1 MSKWP
6 LIYQEQDHKFE
17 ADRCEALVR
26 AAEAGQVRLVA
37 LARGGYPGWRLSAR
51 HLPGLSSVGFWDA
64 RDSQNWG
71 LGWHRNEG
79 IEITYLETGR
89 MVFSLEREEWNLNPG
104 DMTITRPWQPHR
116 VGDPHIG
123 VGRLHWFILDVGV
136 RRPHQTWQWPSWVVL
151 TREDMKELTTLLSQ
165 NEQPVWQVSESLGA
179 CFREIADA
187 LERSEAQPNISRMTV
202 YLNELLFLL
211 LEMLRSHHVGL
222 NPGLSSSR
230 RTVELFL
237 EDLRRNPE
245 NLAEPWTLESMAER
259 CDLGVTHFG
268 NLCKKVTS
276 LTPVQFL
283 TQYRLETAAGMLKSR
298 MDLTVSEIAFSLG
311 FASSQYFATVFRKCY
326 GCSPSDY
333 RVGNSD
339 A

>member
-64 RDSQNWG
+64 RGRQNWG
-71 LGWHRNEG
+71 LDWHRNEG

-89 MVFSLEREEWNLNPG
+89 VAFALEREKWMLNPG

-123 VGRLHWFILDVGV
+123 VGRLHWLILDVGV

-151 TREDMKELTTLLSQ
+151 TREDVKELTTLLSQ

-179 CFREIADA
+179 CFREISGA
-187 LERSEAQPNISRMTV
+187 LESSGANPNISRMTV

-237 EDLRRNPE
+237 EDLCRNPE
-245 NLAEPWTLESMAER
+245 SLAEPWTLESMAER

-268 NLCKKVTS
+268 NLCKKVTN

-283 TQYRLETAAGMLKSR
+283 TQYRLELAAGMLKSR
-298 MDLTVSEIAFSLG
+298 KNLTVSEIAFAVG
-311 FASSQYFATVFRKCY
+311 FASSQYFATVFRKHF

-333 RVGNSD
+333 REVGGR

>member
-64 RDSQNWG
+64 RGSQKWG
-71 LGWHRNEG
+71 LDWHRNEG

-89 MVFSLEREEWNLNPG
+89 MAFSLEREKWTLDPG
-104 DMTITRPWQPHR
+104 SMTITRPWQPHR

-123 VGRLHWFILDVGV
+123 AGRLHWLILDVGV
-136 RRPHQTWQWPSWVVL
+136 RRPHQTWQWPSWIVL
-151 TREDMKELTTLLSQ
+151 TREDMKELTTLLSH
-165 NEQPVWQVSESLGA
+165 NEQPVWQVSDSLGA
-179 CFREIADA
+179 CFREISGA
-187 LERSEAQPNISRMTV
+187 LERSGANPNISRMTV

-245 NLAEPWTLESMAER
+245 SLAEPWTLESMAER

-268 NLCKKVTS
+268 NLCKKVTN

-283 TQYRLETAAGMLKSR
+283 TQYRLETAAGMLQNKA
-298 MDLTVSEIAFSLG
+298 DLTVSEIAFALG
-311 FASSQYFATVFRKCY
+311 FASSQYFATVFRKRY
-326 GCSPSDY
+326 GCSPTDY
-333 RVGNSD
+333 REGRGG